1 MRWFAAPLLAL
12 FAFIHPVAADT
23 LVDNVNG
30 YTLDSRGVMQRFN
43 GLLIADD
50 GKLKQLLQCKD
61 KRPYAR
67 YKSDAKGQTLI
78 PGLIA
83 AHVPLMALGS
93 TATDAG
99 KAKPDN
105 PVVREAALA
114 KALEI
119 LASAGVTMVHD
130 ADTSLDDWLLYRRFG
145 DEGRLTARI
154 YAMAAGSETAERLVP
169 LRPSPWL
176 YQDRLIMR
184 SVMFDGEGAMDSR
197 DSRLKNR
204 ISRALMAG
212 LQPVLRTDGEGEG
225 RQVLDIYEELSA
237 TYGTGRRMRI
247 DQKFAIASADPQRLA
262 SLGVIT
268 SAIPGNDAQALT
280 WLMKAGAAQGLRVF
294 TTDAAT
300 AAFAEDRV
308 GTLEPGKW
316 ADFILID
323 RDIFAGDPAAPGQ
336 AQVLE
341 TWLAGRR
348 VWVRK

>member
-1 MRWFAAPLLAL
+1 MRGFAALLLAL
-12 FAFIHPVAADT
+12 FALVSPVSADT

-30 YTLDSRGVMQRFN
+30 YTLDSRGAIQRFN

-50 GKLKQLLQCKD
+50 GKVKQWLQRKD

-67 YKSDAKGQTLI
+67 YKTDAKGRTLI

-83 AHVPLMALGS
+83 PHVRLMALG
-93 TATDAG
+93 TAATDAG
-99 KAKPDN
+99 RSKPDN

-119 LASAGVTMVHD
+119 LASAGITMVHD
-130 ADTSLDDWLLYRRFG
+130 AGTSLDDWLLYRRFG

-169 LRPSPWL
+169 LRPTPWL

-184 SVMFDGEGAMDSR
+184 SVLFGGADAPDAR
-197 DSRLKNR
+197 DVRLKNQ
-204 ISRALMAG
+204 ISKALMAG
-212 LQPVLRTDGEGEG
+212 LQPVLVTAGESQD
-225 RQVLDIYEELSA
+225 RQAVDIYEELA
-237 TYGTGRRMRI
+237 VTYGTGRRMRI
-247 DQKFAIASADPQRLA
+247 DRRSVVPSADGKRAA
-262 SLGVIT
+262 SNGVII
-268 SAIPGNDAQALT
+268 SIIPEDALAQLA
-280 WLMKAGAAQGLRVF
+280 KAGAAQALPGS
-294 TTDAAT
+294 TAEAAVS
-300 AAFAEDRV
+300 AFAEDRA

-323 RDIFAGDPAAPGQ
+323 RDIFASDPASDDQP
-336 AQVLE
+336 QVLE